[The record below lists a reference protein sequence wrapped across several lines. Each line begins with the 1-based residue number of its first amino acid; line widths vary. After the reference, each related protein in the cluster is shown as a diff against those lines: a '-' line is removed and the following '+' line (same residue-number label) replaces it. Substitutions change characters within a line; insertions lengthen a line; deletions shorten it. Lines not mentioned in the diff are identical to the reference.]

1 MTEVHS
7 IVVPEQPQK
16 AAAGTK
22 RVAPNKS
29 LPADR
34 RRETAMTISMKGII
48 VKTYNSIDPSM
59 FDQVLKVFINGR
71 S

>member
-34 RRETAMTISMKGII
+34 RRETARTISMKGIS
-48 VKTYNSIDPSM
+48 VSSQQEVGNWFTR
-59 FDQVLKVFINGR
+59 GR
-71 S
+71 FCI